1 MMECRDTDFVLG
13 YKEAYQYRD
22 KMWIIIE
29 LMDGGALTPM
39 LEELS
44 GDYSEDFCKYVLWK
58 TVKAL
63 KFLHE

>member
-1 MMECRDTDFVLG
+1 
-13 YKEAYQYRD
+13 
-22 KMWIIIE
+22 MWIIIE